1 METTAEQSELFP
13 LLASSTTSRRPF
25 REWFETFMEHG
36 PLMTPKLAA
45 AAMALSR
52 QRIHTLINEG
62 RIATVMVDGERFIPA
77 AAVELFMSE
86 ERGSGMRVRPSFRE
100 KFTAAMRDKRSGK

>member
-1 METTAEQSELFP
+1 MDVSIEQSEMFP
-13 LLASSTTSRRPF
+13 HLASSTTSRRPF
-25 REWFETFMEHG
+25 REWFATFLEHG

-52 QRIHTLINEG
+52 QRVHTLINEG

-86 ERGSGMRVRPSFRE
+86 ERGSGVRVRPSVRE
-100 KFTAAMRDKRSGK
+100 KFTAAMRDRAAK